1 MRGGLLINY
10 AESYD
15 SASCLIRKIYL
26 GQYWK
31 IFDMKNHPKNL
42 DFIRILQTIFYKPH
56 SLDVGLILTF

>member
-31 IFDMKNHPKNL
+31 IFDISYFCNL
-42 DFIRILQTIFYKPH
+42 FESILYGRQGTICIKII
-56 SLDVGLILTF
+56 V